1 MSSATYYSC
10 LRLMFPNPDFE
21 SLELEP
27 ILLPVPQQPKTS
39 TMECSLASIME
50 NRSDLVS
57 WVFGNQ
63 SYDQDRVIYIDAE
76 QPERT
81 ITAKQ
86 ARQMVKRLIAGLKAA
101 GLRKGD
107 CVCIHAFNDVS
118 RPLSRKD
125 QRGPLLLMPM
135 LMLMLMLC
143 CSAWP
148 ELLLGQGD

>member
-1 MSSATYYSC
+1 
-10 LRLMFPNPDFE
+10 MFPNPDFE

-27 ILLPVPQQPKTS
+27 ILLPVPQQQSKTS
-39 TMECSLASIME
+39 TMDCSLASIMD
-50 NRSDLVS
+50 NPSDLVS

-86 ARQMVKRLIAGLKAA
+86 ARQKVKQLVAGLKAA

-118 RPLSRKD
+118 RQSPIKD
-125 QRGPLLLMPM
+125 QRGGPGPDPD
-135 LMLMLMLC
+135 
-143 CSAWP
+143 ADAV
-148 ELLLGQGD
+148 LLGLA

>member
-1 MSSATYYSC
+1 
-10 LRLMFPNPDFE
+10 MFPNPEFE

-27 ILLPVPQQPKTS
+27 VLIPITRQPKTS

-63 SYDQDRVIYIDAE
+63 SYAQDRVIYIDAE

-86 ARQMVKRLIAGLKAA
+86 ARQKVKHLIAGFKAA
-101 GLRKGD
+101 GLSKGD

-118 RPLSRKD
+118 RQSLREDK
-125 QRGPLLLMPM
+125 GGGLVMM
-135 LMLMLMLC
+135 MLC
-143 CSAWP
+143 YSAGP

>member
-1 MSSATYYSC
+1 
-10 LRLMFPNPDFE
+10 
-21 SLELEP
+21 
-27 ILLPVPQQPKTS
+27 
-39 TMECSLASIME
+39 ME

-57 WVFGNQ
+57 WAFGNQ

-86 ARQMVKRLIAGLKAA
+86 ARQKVKQLVAGLKAA

-118 RPLSRKD
+118 RPSPRED
-125 QRGPLLLMPM
+125 RRWP
-135 LMLMLMLC
+135 C
-143 CSAWP
+143 C
-148 ELLLGQGD
+148 

>member
-1 MSSATYYSC
+1 
-10 LRLMFPNPDFE
+10 MFPNPDFE

-39 TMECSLASIME
+39 TMDCSLTSIME

-86 ARQMVKRLIAGLKAA
+86 ARQKVKQLVAGLKAA

-118 RPLSRKD
+118 RQSPRIDK
-125 QRGPLLLMPM
+125 RGALV

-148 ELLLGQGD
+148 ELLLGQGG